1 MLRLNKRVGE
11 DVDMTGRSLTIVV
24 LASLVLLVASNS
36 LYVIKET
43 ERGVLLKFGE
53 VVNPNLEP
61 GLHVKVPF
69 VNNVRKFEGRM
80 VTLDSQ
86 PERFFTQEQKALII
100 DSYAK
105 YRIADTATFYTA
117 TNGEE
122 SRAAGL
128 LAQRINNR
136 LRNQVAIRTIQ
147 EVVSGER
154 DELMETITRELDVVA
169 REELGIEIVDVRV
182 KQIDLP
188 PEVSESVY
196 RRMNA
201 EREKEARERRSQGQ
215 ELAEGIRA
223 SADRE
228 VTVISANAYRE
239 AQQLRG
245 RGDADATGIYADA
258 FGEDPEFYSFTRS
271 LRAYQD
277 AFQGS
282 GDVMLLQPDSEFF
295 RYLKDSS
302 GGK

>member
-1 MLRLNKRVGE
+1 MS
-11 DVDMTGRSLTIVV
+11 GRNLSLI
-24 LASLVLLVASNS
+24 LLGLLLVFIAGNS
-36 LYVIKET
+36 LYVIRET
-43 ERGVLLKFGE
+43 ERGVLLRFGE
-53 VVNPNLEP
+53 VVNPDLKP

-69 VNNVRKFEGRM
+69 VNNVRKFDGRV

-86 PERFFTQEQKALII
+86 AERFFTQEQKALII

-128 LAQRINNR
+128 LAQRINDG

-154 DELMETITRELDVVA
+154 DELMKIITRKLDEVA
-169 REELGIEIVDVRV
+169 RVELGVEMVDVRV

-188 PEVSESVY
+188 PEVSESVF

-201 EREKEARERRSQGQ
+201 EREKEARERRSQGK

-223 SADRE
+223 AADRE

-239 AQQLRG
+239 AELIRG
-245 RGDADATGIYADA
+245 EGDAEATRIYAEA
-258 FGEDPEFYSFTRS
+258 FNQDPEFYSFTRS
-271 LRAYQD
+271 LRAYRES
-277 AFQGS
+277 FTGS
-282 GDVMLLQPDSEFF
+282 GNMLLLQPDSEFF
-295 RYLKDSS
+295 RYLKDSQ
-302 GGK
+302 GGVE

>member
-1 MLRLNKRVGE
+1 MS
-11 DVDMTGRSLTIVV
+11 GRNVTIILLSV
-24 LASLVLLVASNS
+24 LVLFIASNS

-53 VVNPNLEP
+53 VVNPDIQP
-61 GLHVKVPF
+61 GLHLKIPF
-69 VNNVRKFEGRM
+69 VNNVRKFDGR
-80 VTLDSQ
+80 VLTVDSQ
-86 PERFFTQEQKALII
+86 PERFFTQEQKALIV

-105 YRIADTATFYTA
+105 FRVADTAKFYTA

-122 SRAAGL
+122 SRAMGL
-128 LAQRINNR
+128 LSQRINDG
-136 LRNQVAIRTIQ
+136 LRNQVAARTIQ

-154 DELMETITRELDVVA
+154 DQLMEAITRELDVVA
-169 REELGIEIVDVRV
+169 REELGVEIVDVRV

-188 PEVSESVY
+188 PDVSESVY

-201 EREKEARERRSQGQ
+201 EREKEAREHRAQGQ

-223 SADRE
+223 AADRE

-239 AQQLRG
+239 AEQIRG
-245 RGDADATGIYADA
+245 EGDAEATRVYADA
-258 FGEDPEFYSFTRS
+258 FNQDPEFYSFTRS

-282 GDVMLLQPDSEFF
+282 GDVLLIQPDSEFF
-295 RYLKDSS
+295 RYLKDPR